1 MSKSI
6 KNIRTKSSS
15 ESNLPKTRSGF
26 KRMIRNS
33 SVRIGGCIILFFIFI
48 AIFGPLIAPYD
59 PTKLGVAIR
68 LLSPTWD
75 FPFGSDALGRD
86 ILTRVMF
93 GARITLYIGIVSIS
107 IGLLSGLIIGIFAGY
122 AGGWVQAV
130 LMRSVDF
137 LYTFP
142 DILIAIG
149 LVAFF
154 GPSLTNTMIAV
165 GISLI
170 PYYTRVTYSVTLVER
185 NKPYFEAAQA
195 IGAGRIR
202 LILRHLLP
210 NIIPPIIVVGSLGFS
225 AAVLS
230 AAALSFLG
238 LGAMPPTPEWGKM
251 LAENRDYILLAP
263 WVLLFPGLAI
273 MLTVLGFNILG
284 DGIRDLLDPRLRK
297 DIR

>member
-1 MSKSI
+1 MRKSI
-6 KNIRTKSSS
+6 NNANIKSSS
-15 ESNLPKTRSGF
+15 ESNSPKTRSVF
-26 KRMIRNS
+26 KRMIRIS

-59 PTKLGVAIR
+59 PTKLGVAER
-68 LLSPTWD
+68 LLYPTWD

-170 PYYTRVTYSVTLVER
+170 PYYARVTYSVTLVER

-202 LILRHLLP
+202 LIFRHLLP